1 MTGYH
6 RSHKSRAQLEFEASK
21 EAFEALVAEKEAEE
35 DEDRAHEIAKRRRL
49 TQGKRFTR
57 VAPEAGKRKFQKA
70 RLELTANRKRLIAED
85 LAQSKSQFSTESKF
99 WQAMTEKHGLSKKQ
113 LSRIVS
119 QSQAYAEMSKA
130 PLRRRN
136 SKNKKRVRVSGAG
149 RKVPYPEVLATL
161 SQWLAVERACGHTIS
176 QQDFF
181 QEFLFQLRL
190 SATKSRLGAE
200 ERGLSNLKVA
210 ELQQDAEDKE
220 ARAEKLSKSKAYR
233 RSFTEKLLRWTKA
246 KFTTSE
252 VVSNISSLES
262 QVRCKLTWQEFD
274 WCLWLA
280 SLSSLPELS
289 AEKRVSDPEDFVKNR
304 AHLAIGF
311 SDQVPL
317 WAKATGRK
325 AVFSAEELHSAETT
339 KDFSEV
345 REAIEDA
352 MRTDSDATFQVVPIS
367 DTGDSTPGVKKALSF
382 GSEGSGTVRR
392 ALSFSSLSPEK
403 PLQTEEKAEEEQQQ
417 RFRHSQKGPEH
428 QQPKKKQ
435 KKALPKAGA
444 KTTLGFSADER
455 FRITYEARQ
464 VLLQVLDEPSKPVVG
479 LVGKGLL
486 VVPGQWARLSNIS
499 QDGKW
504 IRTERFRVGA
514 KEKVHSAGASV
525 GKILLSYRKLRQ
537 AHPEL
542 VAKLD
547 IMSQPAANVD
557 SVILSWVIEGQAT
570 EYPCSVWQRDCFSSV
585 FSDTAAESMALAQQI
600 SCLVAA
606 KCTSKLQI
614 TDSDFAREFKAA
626 VRHKLSS
633 LRTEFQEQQKFS
645 GKSEVWRVGALEIVT
660 SVVWAEEQLRQKNE
674 EQSWVVRAAVRN
686 GLLAY
691 RPNPETGRLE
701 TVSEQPWAKELDLR
715 MGSRRFP
722 ASWLSERLKWLDDA
736 GKPIQADWSLSDSAK
751 QISDLIRWD
760 YFNPEEDLEHEPEDG
775 GFDLDADLAEDLDL
789 SLQNSLSLR
798 LHPKLRRAA
807 ARRALEEGYTERVK
821 DIRKKAEL
829 RRERLKHR
837 TAFRGKLLQSLRQKL
852 MLSSRAEA
860 LSQVVPVRTETK
872 GQKLSAT
879 TKPSAKNKPS
889 AKSKASKFLKASA
902 KKKAAKK
909 HEHKAT
915 VDKVIAK
922 VTAKKKK
929 EKKAKAKAEPTKTE
943 TEPSALL
950 APFLE
955 KEVIC
960 VSEAAGHMLF
970 GIKGLASDF
979 QSGRYTVMTVSGTFE
994 IRSEHLTLWEPKT
1007 PEFVWAQLK
1016 YLSRAD
1022 TQAILRAISCWPE
1035 PKLSYDDYADHGLVP
1050 FPETEKPFLV
1060 EDQWIWQGWAMMSWS
1075 LRKAKAGSFEE
1086 FSVECLDPG
1095 LPHLLFEFP
1104 EHLLEPREDAVKKAF
1119 SNGLR
1124 LLVPL
1129 VRALHWTLLVA
1140 QRESEGFQ
1148 WRLYDSLQEPIEA
1161 CTLAQVRIGS
1171 LLDPQFSLPKKTNSA
1186 VQPQGSL
1193 FCGFY
1198 VLAWMEQEVRQ
1209 ARGEWL
1215 RVWPGLLAKTWKE
1228 RLLKMKPHLEKEQK
1242 LRIAEIEKAYNKTE
1256 AERKEAEKRVAKAQH
1271 ALDTA
1276 KASTTKAA
1284 VAAKESLDKNLFRF
1298 TWKHL
1303 SKEATAKILALEH
1316 SPGICQNCRWQTGC
1330 PQCQAEKALK
1340 YHLTTEAA
1348 AQGKLPFQPGLQ
1360 LYHQPFALVSPF
1372 LRPFL
1377 CCRTQGI
1384 RSVSQRDAQGQQA

>member
-1 MTGYH
+1 M
-6 RSHKSRAQLEFEASK
+6 
-21 EAFEALVAEKEAEE
+21 
-35 DEDRAHEIAKRRRL
+35 
-49 TQGKRFTR
+49 
-57 VAPEAGKRKFQKA
+57 
-70 RLELTANRKRLIAED
+70 
-85 LAQSKSQFSTESKF
+85 
-99 WQAMTEKHGLSKKQ
+99 
-113 LSRIVS
+113 
-119 QSQAYAEMSKA
+119 
-130 PLRRRN
+130 
-136 SKNKKRVRVSGAG
+136 
-149 RKVPYPEVLATL
+149 
-161 SQWLAVERACGHTIS
+161 
-176 QQDFF
+176 
-181 QEFLFQLRL
+181 
-190 SATKSRLGAE
+190 
-200 ERGLSNLKVA
+200 
-210 ELQQDAEDKE
+210 
-220 ARAEKLSKSKAYR
+220 
-233 RSFTEKLLRWTKA
+233 
-246 KFTTSE
+246 
-252 VVSNISSLES
+252 
-262 QVRCKLTWQEFD
+262 
-274 WCLWLA
+274 
-280 SLSSLPELS
+280 
-289 AEKRVSDPEDFVKNR
+289 
-304 AHLAIGF
+304 
-311 SDQVPL
+311 
-317 WAKATGRK
+317 
-325 AVFSAEELHSAETT
+325 
-339 KDFSEV
+339 
-345 REAIEDA
+345 
-352 MRTDSDATFQVVPIS
+352 
-367 DTGDSTPGVKKALSF
+367 
-382 GSEGSGTVRR
+382 
-392 ALSFSSLSPEK
+392 
-403 PLQTEEKAEEEQQQ
+403 
-417 RFRHSQKGPEH
+417 
-428 QQPKKKQ
+428 
-435 KKALPKAGA
+435 
-444 KTTLGFSADER
+444 
-455 FRITYEARQ
+455 
-464 VLLQVLDEPSKPVVG
+464 
-479 LVGKGLL
+479 
-486 VVPGQWARLSNIS
+486 
-499 QDGKW
+499 
-504 IRTERFRVGA
+504 
-514 KEKVHSAGASV
+514 
-525 GKILLSYRKLRQ
+525 LSYRKLRQ

-626 VRHKLSS
+626 VRHKLSA
-633 LRTEFQEQQKFS
+633 LTTDFQEKQKDS
-645 GKSEVWRVGALEIVT
+645 GESEVWRAGAFEIVT

-674 EQSWVVRAAVRN
+674 EHSWVVRAAVRN

-691 RPNPETGRLE
+691 RPNPESGKLE
-701 TVSEQPWAKELDLR
+701 PVTEQPWAKELELR

-722 ASWLSERLKWLDDA
+722 AAWLSERLKWLDDS

-760 YFNPEEDLEHEPEDG
+760 YFNPEEDLEQEAEDG

-807 ARRALEEGYTERVK
+807 ARRALEEGYAERVK

-837 TAFRGKLLQSLRQKL
+837 KAFRGKLLQSLRQKL
-852 MLSSRAEA
+852 LLSSRAEA
-860 LSQVVPVRTETK
+860 LSEVVPVRTETK

-889 AKSKASKFLKASA
+889 AKSKASKFLKSSA
-902 KKKAAKK
+902 KKKAGKK

-929 EKKAKAKAEPTKTE
+929 EKKAQAKAETKAKAETTE
-943 TEPSALL
+943 TESAAL

-1007 PEFVWAQLK
+1007 AEFVWAQLK

-1022 TQAILRAISCWPE
+1022 TQTILRAISCWPE
-1035 PKLSYDDYADHGLVP
+1035 PKLRHDDYADHGLVP
-1050 FPETEKPFLV
+1050 FPHTEEPFLV

-1104 EHLLEPREDAVKKAF
+1104 EHLLEPRENAVKQAF
-1119 SNGLR
+1119 GNALR
-1124 LLVPL
+1124 LLVPV

-1140 QRESEGFQ
+1140 QRESLDQTEGFQ
-1148 WRLYDSLQEPIEA
+1148 WRLYDSLQQPIQA

-1193 FCGFY
+1193 LCGFY

-1242 LRIAEIEKAYNKTE
+1242 LRIAEIDKAYKKTE

-1276 KASTTKAA
+1276 KTSTSKAA

-1330 PQCQAEKALK
+1330 PQCQAEKALR

-1348 AQGKLPFQPGLQ
+1348 AEGKLPFQPGLQ
-1360 LYHQPFALVSPF
+1360 LCHQPFALVSPC
-1372 LRPFL
+1372 LRRLP

-1384 RSVSQRDAQGQQA
+1384 PSVSQRDAEGQQASANSS

>member
-1 MTGYH
+1 PASQQIVSTPQSTARKVLQYGLTKFFGTPEQKASAQPLELQSTGYQ

-21 EAFEALVAEKEAEE
+21 LAFEALVAEKEAEE
-35 DEDRAHEIAKRRRL
+35 NEDRAHEIAKRRRL

-57 VAPEAGKRKFQKA
+57 VASESTKRKPQNG
-70 RLELTANRKRLIAED
+70 RTELTANRKKLIADD
-85 LAQSKSQFSTESKF
+85 LCQSKSQFSTQRKF
-99 WQAMTEKHGLSKKQ
+99 WVAMTEKHGLSKRQ
-113 LSRIVS
+113 
-119 QSQAYAEMSKA
+119 
-130 PLRRRN
+130 LRRILNQSEMYAAISKTPLLRRN
-136 SKNKKRVRVSGAG
+136 LRNKRRVRISGAG
-149 RKVPYPEVLATL
+149 RKQPYPDIVQTV
-161 SQWLAVERACGHTIS
+161 SQWLAIERACGHTIS
-176 QQDFF
+176 QLDFF

-190 SATKSRLGAE
+190 SATKSRLRAE
-200 ERGLSNLKVA
+200 EPGLSNLKVA
-210 ELQQDAEDKE
+210 ELKQDADEKE
-220 ARAEKLSKSKAYR
+220 GRAEKLSKSKTYQK
-233 RSFTEKLLRWTKA
+233 SFTKRLLRWSKA
-246 KFTTSE
+246 KFATSE

-280 SLSSLPELS
+280 SLSSVAELS
-289 AEKRVSDPEDFVKNR
+289 AEKRVSDPEDFVKHR
-304 AHLAIGF
+304 SHLAIGF

-325 AVFSAEELHSAETT
+325 AVFSEEELHSPETIQ
-339 KDFSEV
+339 DFSEI
-345 REAIEDA
+345 REAIQDA

-367 DTGDSTPGVKKALSF
+367 STGDSTPGVKKALSF

-403 PLQTEEKAEEEQQQ
+403 PLQTEDKAEEEQQQ
-417 RFRHSQKGPEH
+417 MFRHSQKGPEH
-428 QQPKKKQ
+428 QQPQKKQ

-614 TDSDFAREFKAA
+614 TDSDFAKEFKGA

-674 EQSWVVRAAVRN
+674 EHSWVVRAAVRN

-691 RPNPETGRLE
+691 RPNPQTGRLE
-701 TVSEQPWAKELDLR
+701 VVSEQPWAKELDLR

-760 YFNPEEDLEHEPEDG
+760 YFNPEEDLEQEPEEG
-775 GFDLDADLAEDLDL
+775 GFDLDGELAEDLDL

-807 ARRALEEGYTERVK
+807 ARRALEEGYADRVK
-821 DIRKKAEL
+821 EIRKKAAV

-852 MLSSRAEA
+852 MLNSRAEA
-860 LSQVVPVRTETK
+860 LAEVVPVRTETK

-889 AKSKASKFLKASA
+889 AKGKASKFLKASA

-909 HEHKAT
+909 HDQKAT
-915 VDKVIAK
+915 VDKE
-922 VTAKKKK
+922 KK
-929 EKKAKAKAEPTKTE
+929 EKKAQAKAETKAKAETTE
-943 TEPSALL
+943 TESAAL

-970 GIKGLASDF
+970 GIKGIASDF

-1007 PEFVWAQLK
+1007 AEFVWAQLK

-1022 TQAILRAISCWPE
+1022 TQTILRAISCWPE
-1035 PKLSYDDYADHGLVP
+1035 PKLRHDDYADHGLVP
-1050 FPETEKPFLV
+1050 FPDTEKPFLV

-1104 EHLLEPREDAVKKAF
+1104 EHLLEPRENAVKQAF
-1119 SNGLR
+1119 GNALR
-1124 LLVPL
+1124 LLVPV

-1140 QRESEGFQ
+1140 QRESLDQTEGFQ
-1148 WRLYDSLQEPIEA
+1148 WRLHDSLQQPIEA

-1186 VQPQGSL
+1186 VPAGS
-1193 FCGFY
+1193 
-1198 VLAWMEQEVRQ
+1198 M
-1209 ARGEWL
+1209 
-1215 RVWPGLLAKTWKE
+1215 
-1228 RLLKMKPHLEKEQK
+1228 
-1242 LRIAEIEKAYNKTE
+1242 
-1256 AERKEAEKRVAKAQH
+1256 
-1271 ALDTA
+1271 
-1276 KASTTKAA
+1276 S
-1284 VAAKESLDKNLFRF
+1284 
-1298 TWKHL
+1298 
-1303 SKEATAKILALEH
+1303 
-1316 SPGICQNCRWQTGC
+1316 
-1330 PQCQAEKALK
+1330 
-1340 YHLTTEAA
+1340 
-1348 AQGKLPFQPGLQ
+1348 
-1360 LYHQPFALVSPF
+1360 
-1372 LRPFL
+1372 
-1377 CCRTQGI
+1377 
-1384 RSVSQRDAQGQQA
+1384 